1 MSEEYN
7 KDLSMFSLEG
17 ITFTFVT
24 LFFLVI
30 IPVLSA
36 GIIVGLFL
44 MTKYLFNLLF

>member
-24 LFFLVI
+24 LFFLII
-30 IPVLSA
+30 IPVL
-36 GIIVGLFL
+36 IVGLFL